1 MASQMKTTIQKLG
14 QSNENCNLQ
23 VQYKESTNDS
33 SLTYQLEIIGEYLK
47 VMSVIRVLDSHCKAA
62 AAFFFFSRI
71 FFSFFLFKTSHMVV
85 EDAISCPMRNQIVV
99 RDKKG
104 GT

>member
-47 VMSVIRVLDSHCKAA
+47 
-62 AAFFFFSRI
+62 
-71 FFSFFLFKTSHMVV
+71 
-85 EDAISCPMRNQIVV
+85 
-99 RDKKG
+99 
-104 GT
+104 